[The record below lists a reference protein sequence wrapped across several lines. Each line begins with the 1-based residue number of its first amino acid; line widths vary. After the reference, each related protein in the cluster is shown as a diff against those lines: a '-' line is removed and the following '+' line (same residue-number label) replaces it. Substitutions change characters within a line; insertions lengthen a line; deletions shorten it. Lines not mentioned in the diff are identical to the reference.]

1 MSSEKTGGGFFSGL
15 TPKDKRRLVIAGT
28 SAAALTAAL
37 YFGNKWYKKR
47 TARKAHHRSADNQDP
62 AYFAKQIY
70 MAVDG
75 AGTDED
81 AILDAFAKM
90 PSKDFYRKVQ
100 KSYEQLYNGSV
111 LEEDLQDDL
120 SIEELE
126 QVHAIL
132 AAKPNKEGGA
142 ASYDYNAWSRRLHQ
156 AADGLGTDEEEIF
169 RVLTEVPDKA
179 ALNKLRQVFQSN
191 WTITLDEML
200 TDELDEEELQQAR
213 SIIAQ
218 KK

>member
-1 MSSEKTGGGFFSGL
+1 MSSENKGGGFFSGL
-15 TPKDKRRLVIAGT
+15 NPKDKRRLAIAGT
-28 SAAALTAAL
+28 SAAALTAAI

-47 TARKAHHRSADNQDP
+47 TARKAHHRSADNDDP

-70 MAVDG
+70 MAIDG

-100 KSYEQLYNGSV
+100 KSYEQLYAGRI

-120 SIEELE
+120 SIEELN
-126 QVHAIL
+126 QVHTIL
-132 AAKPNKEGGA
+132 AAKPSKPGGA
-142 ASYDYNAWSRRLHQ
+142 ASYDYDGWSRRLHQ
-156 AADGLGTDEEEIF
+156 AADGMGTDEEEIY

-179 ALNKLRQVFQSN
+179 TLNKLRQVFQSN

-200 TDELDEEELQQAR
+200 TDELDDEELQKAR